1 MDKKYYAVK
10 LIPCRPTFAQDMTP
24 EEREIMKAH
33 STYWR
38 GMMAKGS
45 VLTFGPVLD
54 PAGVYGLGII
64 IAEND
69 EQVQAFMADDPATQ
83 INNYEFYQMLAVVK
97 EC

>member
-10 LIPCRPTFAQDMTP
+10 LIPRRPTFAQDMTP
-24 EEREIMKAH
+24 EEREIMIGH

-38 GMMAKGS
+38 GMMAKGA
-45 VLTFGPVLD
+45 VLVFGPVLE

-83 INNYEFYQMLAVVK
+83 INNYEFYQMLAMVK
-97 EC
+97 E